1 MLAETDASVPQIAAA
16 IAEPARAKMLYCLLD
31 GHARTAT
38 ELAVV
43 GDVSAS
49 TASIHLH
56 RLKSARLV
64 KVLAQG
70 RHRFFRLEGP
80 NVARAL
86 EGLSVLAGQSREK
99 FIPSTPAPLRV
110 ARTCYD
116 HMAGA
121 VAVALHDRFAA
132 LGWLSIGLVR
142 SSAGKSEAAYDIP
155 PRGVR
160 AFSALGLDV
169 EATRLLRRRFAFAC
183 LDWSE
188 RRPHIGG
195 AIGVALLNFMLKKK
209 WVAQDLDS
217 RVLRVTNLGRHE
229 LLARFN
235 VGVPN
240 ASPEARR

>member
-1 MLAETDASVPQIAAA
+1 
-16 IAEPARAKMLYCLLD
+16 MLYCLLD

-43 GDVSAS
+43 GHVSPS

-56 RLKSARLV
+56 RLRSAHLV
-64 KVLAQG
+64 TMVAQG
-70 RHRFFRLEGP
+70 RHRFFHLEGP

-86 EGLSVLAGQSREK
+86 EGLSVLAGRSRES
-99 FIPSTPAPLRV
+99 FVPSTPAPLRV

-121 VAVALHDRFAA
+121 IAVALHDRFAA
-132 LGWLSIGLVR
+132 LGWLSTGSTR
-142 SSAGKSEAAYDIP
+142 PASKKSEAAYDIT
-155 PRGVR
+155 PRGTQ
-160 AFSALGLDV
+160 AFQALGLDV
-169 EATRLLRRRFAFAC
+169 EGARGERRRFAFPC

-195 AIGVALLNFMLKKK
+195 AVGAALLNLMLKKK

-217 RVLRVTNLGRHE
+217 RVLRVTSFGRRE

-235 VGVPN
+235 VDVPS

>member
-1 MLAETDASVPQIAAA
+1 MLADTDASVPQIAAA

-70 RHRFFRLEGP
+70 RHRFFSLEGP

-86 EGLSVLAGQSREK
+86 EGLSVLAGRSRER
-99 FIPSTPAPLRV
+99 FIPSTPGPLRV

-121 VAVALHDRFAA
+121 VAVALHDRFAT
-132 LGWLSIGLVR
+132 LGWLSIGSVR
-142 SSAGKSEAAYDIP
+142 SSAGKREAAYDVT
-155 PRGVR
+155 PRGVK
-160 AFSALGLDV
+160 AFRGLGLDV

-195 AIGVALLNFMLKKK
+195 AIGAALLNFMLKKK

-217 RVLRVTNLGRHE
+217 RVLRVTNLGRRE
-229 LLARFN
+229 LLARFDLE
-235 VGVPN
+235 PPA
-240 ASPEARR
+240 ASLEARH